1 MKVMELSKEYKGL
14 QRRQGGGER
23 GTWDTTLVSKYFIL
37 SLSFLNFKI
46 MPLTF
51 KLILKMY

>member
-1 MKVMELSKEYKGL
+1 MKVMEMSKEYKGL

-37 SLSFLNFKI
+37 SFLHFKI
-46 MPLTF
+46 MALTF
-51 KLILKMY
+51 S